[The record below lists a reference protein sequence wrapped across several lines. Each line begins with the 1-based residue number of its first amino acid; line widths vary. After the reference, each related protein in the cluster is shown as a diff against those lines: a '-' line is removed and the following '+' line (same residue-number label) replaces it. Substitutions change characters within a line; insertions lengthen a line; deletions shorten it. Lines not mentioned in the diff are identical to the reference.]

1 MPDGHEAHTEEKT
14 EGSSKVG
21 DEGIESVD
29 VRFPCH
35 IHRGIAWPE
44 GKYEV
49 LTLEWKTLWFSM
61 ELELVENA
69 RPLALG
75 YCDNSFIITPS
86 QVPID
91 SIIIP
96 EAFSLGRIFKGWFFF
111 CRGDVV
117 WEFFYTSY
125 LFSENK
131 ANKNQCQPYKRLT
144 GPILPISLWCN
155 RETDTAMW

>member
-14 EGSSKVG
+14 ESSSKVG

-29 VRFPCH
+29 VRFLRH
-35 IHRGIAWPE
+35 IHRGVAWPE

-69 RPLALG
+69 RPLAFG

-91 SIIIP
+91 RIIIP
-96 EAFSLGRIFKGWFFF
+96 EAFSLGGIFQKMKQTRTIVNPKKDNWTNSAY
-111 CRGDVV
+111 DVV
-117 WEFFYTSY
+117 PDSVHNAVST
-125 LFSENK
+125 
-131 ANKNQCQPYKRLT
+131 C
-144 GPILPISLWCN
+144 
-155 RETDTAMW
+155 

>member
-29 VRFPCH
+29 VRFLRH

-69 RPLALG
+69 RPLAIG
-75 YCDNSFIITPS
+75 YSDNSFVIIPS
-86 QVPID
+86 QIPIE

-96 EAFSLGRIFKGWFFF
+96 EAFSLGRIFKGCFFF

-117 WEFFYTSY
+117 WEFSYPSY

-144 GPILPISLWCN
+144 GPILPISFWCN
-155 RETDTAMW
+155 GETDTAM

>member
-1 MPDGHEAHTEEKT
+1 MPDGHEAYTEEKT
-14 EGSSKVG
+14 ESSSKVG

-29 VRFPCH
+29 VRFLRH
-35 IHRGIAWPE
+35 IHWGVAWPE

-49 LTLEWKTLWFSM
+49 LTLECKTLWFSM

-91 SIIIP
+91 SIIFP
-96 EAFSLGRIFKGWFFF
+96 EAFSLGGI
-111 CRGDVV
+111 
-117 WEFFYTSY
+117 
-125 LFSENK
+125 FSENE
-131 ANKNQCQPYKRLT
+131 ANKNQCQP
-144 GPILPISLWCN
+144 
-155 RETDTAMW
+155 